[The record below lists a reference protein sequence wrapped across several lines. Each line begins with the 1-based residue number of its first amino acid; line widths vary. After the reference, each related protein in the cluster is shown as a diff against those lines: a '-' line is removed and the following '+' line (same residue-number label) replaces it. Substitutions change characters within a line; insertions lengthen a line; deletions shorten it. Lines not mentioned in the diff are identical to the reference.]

1 MVNQH
6 MKMKNQHLFLRIVA
20 GTFFVAIIA
29 FVVLGCSRYK
39 SGQLDSYG
47 VSREA
52 ALLARAGHNVDDET
66 LTTWC
71 KLATDLSKNTTLSAD
86 EILTDY
92 IEIAVSY
99 MPKVD
104 RADPVKI
111 STLIAAACLNVDV
124 YVSFQLSAKITTTLV
139 KAYNTGAEE
148 TCNALHVVLS
158 DIPEHMRPTYID
170 FVGNNAHKWGHEGI
184 DALEEYLVAASECYL
199 TGVLI
204 RD

>member
-1 MVNQH
+1 
-6 MKMKNQHLFLRIVA
+6 MKNQHLALK
-20 GTFFVAIIA
+20 IIA
-29 FVVLGCSRYK
+29 CTLVLTMALVVVGCSRYK

-47 VSREA
+47 VSRETV
-52 ALLARAGHNVDDET
+52 LLARARHNVDDET
-66 LTTWC
+66 LTVWC

-111 STLIAAACLNVDV
+111 STLIASACLNVDV
-124 YVSFQLSAKITTTLV
+124 YVSFQRSAKITTTLV

>member
-1 MVNQH
+1 
-6 MKMKNQHLFLRIVA
+6 MKNQHLALK
-20 GTFFVAIIA
+20 IIA
-29 FVVLGCSRYK
+29 CTLVLTMALVAVGCSRYK

-47 VSREA
+47 VSRETV
-52 ALLARAGHNVDDET
+52 LLARARHNVDDET

-71 KLATDLSKNTTLSAD
+71 KLATDIAQKTGCAAD
-86 EILTDY
+86 EILTNY

-111 STLIAAACLNVDV
+111 STLIASACLNVDEHIT
-124 YVSFQLSAKITTTLV
+124 FQRSAKITTTLV

-184 DALEEYLVAASECYL
+184 GALEEYLAAASECYL

>member
-29 FVVLGCSRYK
+29 FVVLGCSHYK

-52 ALLARAGHNVDDET
+52 ALLSQARHRAADVT
-66 LTTWC
+66 VTTWC

-92 IEIAVSY
+92 IDIAVSY

-111 STLIAAACLNVDV
+111 STLIASACLNVDA
-124 YVSFQLSAKITTTLV
+124 YVSFQQSVKTTSILV
-139 KAYNTGAEE
+139 RKYNTGVEE
-148 TCNALHVVLS
+148 TGEALRVALS

>member
-1 MVNQH
+1 MVNQYV
-6 MKMKNQHLFLRIVA
+6 KMKNQHLFLRIVA
-20 GTFFVAIIA
+20 GTFFVAILA

-52 ALLARAGHNVDDET
+52 ALLSQARHRAADVT
-66 LTTWC
+66 VTTWC

-92 IEIAVSY
+92 IDIAVSY

-111 STLIAAACLNVDV
+111 STLIASACLNVDV
-124 YVSFQLSAKITTTLV
+124 YVSFQQSAKTTSILAV
-139 KAYNTGAEE
+139 KYNTGVEE
-148 TCNALHVVLS
+148 TGEALHVALS
-158 DIPEHMRPTYID
+158 DIPEYMRPMYID
-170 FVGNNAHKWGHEGI
+170 FVMANAHKWGHEGI

>member
-1 MVNQH
+1 
-6 MKMKNQHLFLRIVA
+6 MKNQHLALK
-20 GTFFVAIIA
+20 IIA
-29 FVVLGCSRYK
+29 CTLVLTMALVAVGCSRYK
-39 SGQLDSYG
+39 SGRLDSYG
-47 VSREA
+47 VSRETV
-52 ALLARAGHNVDDET
+52 LLARARHNVDDET
-66 LTTWC
+66 LTAWC

-158 DIPEHMRPTYID
+158 GIPEHMRPTYID

>member
-47 VSREA
+47 VSRETV
-52 ALLARAGHNVDDET
+52 LLARARHNVDDET
-66 LTTWC
+66 LTAWC
-71 KLATDLSKNTTLSAD
+71 KLATDIAQKTGCAAD
-86 EILTDY
+86 EILTNY
-92 IEIAVSY
+92 IEIVVSY
-99 MPKVD
+99 MSD
-104 RADPVKI
+104 ADKNDPAKI
-111 STLIAAACLNVDV
+111 NAFIASACLNVDEHIT
-124 YVSFQLSAKITTTLV
+124 FQRSAKITTTLV

-184 DALEEYLVAASECYL
+184 GALEEYLAAASECYL

>member
-1 MVNQH
+1 
-6 MKMKNQHLFLRIVA
+6 MKNQHLALK
-20 GTFFVAIIA
+20 IIA
-29 FVVLGCSRYK
+29 CTLVLTMALVAVGCSRYK

-52 ALLARAGHNVDDET
+52 ALLSQARHRAADVT
-66 LTTWC
+66 VTTWC

-92 IEIAVSY
+92 IDIAVSY

-111 STLIAAACLNVDV
+111 STLIASACSNVDV
-124 YVSFQLSAKITTTLV
+124 YVSFQQSAKITTTLV

-170 FVGNNAHKWGHEGI
+170 FVGNNAYKWGREGI
-184 DALEEYLVAASECYL
+184 GALEEYLAAASECYL

-204 RD
+204 TD

>member
-1 MVNQH
+1 
-6 MKMKNQHLFLRIVA
+6 MKNQHLALK
-20 GTFFVAIIA
+20 IIA
-29 FVVLGCSRYK
+29 CTLVLTMALVAVGCSRYK

-47 VSREA
+47 VSRETV
-52 ALLARAGHNVDDET
+52 LLARARHNVDDET

-92 IEIAVSY
+92 IDIAVSY

-111 STLIAAACLNVDV
+111 STLIASACLNVDV
-124 YVSFQLSAKITTTLV
+124 YVSFQQSAKTTSILAV
-139 KAYNTGAEE
+139 KYNTGVEE
-148 TCNALHVVLS
+148 TGEALHVALS
-158 DIPEHMRPTYID
+158 DIPEYMRPMYID
-170 FVGNNAHKWGHEGI
+170 FVGNNAYKWGREGI
-184 DALEEYLVAASECYL
+184 GALEEYLAVASECYL